1 MPNTPVP
8 AAAIGLPETMPRRGF
23 LRGTFP
29 ALAAVAAAAAL
40 PSLAWAACPDAEL
53 LAKGPDLEALL
64 AEWNAALHDYSVAQR
79 TYFDE
84 RPLDPVF
91 DIERHISMPPEEG
104 LAHQRQWSVRVA
116 AHKAEIAGLR
126 LKYDVDELDR
136 RANRIG
142 DEAMNR
148 LAEVSEHRATTIEGL
163 KFKARMAKHD
173 EDVAASMIEDILA
186 LNA

>member
-1 MPNTPVP
+1 MSSP
-8 AAAIGLPETMPRRGF
+8 LSRRSALAGA
-23 LRGTFP
+23 LP
-29 ALAAVAAAAAL
+29 ALAALTIPAAAAMS
-40 PSLAWAACPDAEL
+40 SLASSASPDAAL
-53 LAKGPDLEALL
+53 LAKAPGLEALL
-64 AEWNAALHDYSVAQR
+64 AEWKAALHDHSVAER
-79 TYFDE
+79 AYFDE
-84 RPLDPVF
+84 RPVNPVF
-91 DIERHISMPPEEG
+91 DIERHISMPPEEQ

-116 AHKAEIAGLR
+116 AHKAEIARLR

-173 EDVAASMIEDILA
+173 EDVTASVIEDILA
-186 LNA
+186 LRA